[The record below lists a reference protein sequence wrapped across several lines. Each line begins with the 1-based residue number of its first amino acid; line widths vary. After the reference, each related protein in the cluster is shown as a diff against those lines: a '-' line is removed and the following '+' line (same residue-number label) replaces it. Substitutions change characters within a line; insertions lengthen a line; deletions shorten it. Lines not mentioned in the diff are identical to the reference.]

1 MRDRVIAQVR
11 DAGIVGAGGAGF
23 PTHVKLDAQVDT
35 IIVNG
40 AECEPL
46 VCVDQQ
52 LLALHSEELV
62 QALKVVMSVV
72 GADRGIIA
80 LKKKYYD
87 ACQACHP
94 LAQLVEGVDVVTIGD
109 FYPAGDEHVLV
120 YELTGRIVPESGL
133 PLHVGCVVINPETLW
148 NISRALEGE
157 MLTHKYVTVSGEV
170 ENPLT
175 LRVPLGMA
183 MDEVV
188 GLAGGA
194 NIANY
199 VIIEGG
205 PVMGKLV
212 TDVSVPVTKTT
223 KALIVLPPDHP
234 RVRLF
239 QLSLNAII
247 KQARSVCC
255 QCQLC
260 TELCPRFLLG
270 HDLNPHK
277 VMRFATYFTSGDPS
291 SLSQV
296 YLCSECGVCDL
307 YACPMSLSPRQVNVF
322 FKQRL
327 QEMKAENPH
336 HEKPEEPDPWLWFR
350 RIPTY
355 RMAARLG
362 VKPYDVAAPISELTA
377 HPGQVILP
385 LKQHVGAPVE
395 PVVETGSQ
403 VKVGQLLGQIPAG
416 KLGATLR
423 ASMAGV
429 VTVKGDAIVIAARS
443 GKDGEGS

>member
-1 MRDRVIAQVR
+1 MRERVLAQVK

-23 PTHVKLDAQVDT
+23 PTHVKLDARVDT

-46 VCVDQQ
+46 VRVDQQ
-52 LLALHSEELV
+52 LLVKHSEALV

-72 GADRGIIA
+72 GAERGIIA
-80 LKKKYYD
+80 LKKKYQE
-87 ACQACHP
+87 ACRACDS

-133 PLHVGCVVINPETLW
+133 PLHVGCVTINPETLW

-157 MLTHKYVTVSGEV
+157 VLTHKFITVGGEV
-170 ENPLT
+170 NNPLT
-175 LRVPLGMA
+175 ARVPLGMA
-183 MDEVV
+183 MDEVLA
-188 GLAGGA
+188 LAGGPSIDDYA
-194 NIANY
+194 
-199 VIIEGG
+199 IIEGG

-212 TDVSVPVTKTT
+212 TDVGTPVTKTT
-223 KALIVLPPDHP
+223 KALIVLAPDHP
-234 RVRLF
+234 RVQLF
-239 QLSLNAII
+239 RLSLNAII

-277 VMRFATYFTSGDPS
+277 VMRYATYFTSGDPS
-291 SLSQV
+291 PLSQV

-307 YACPMSLSPRQVNVF
+307 YACPMNLSPRQVNVF

-327 QEMKAENPH
+327 QEIRAENPH
-336 HEKPEEPDPWLWFR
+336 HGKPEEPDPWLWFR

-355 RMAARLG
+355 RMTARLG
-362 VKPYDVAAPISELTA
+362 VRPYDVAAPMSEVA
-377 HPGQVILP
+377 ARPDRVVLP
-385 LKQHVGAPVE
+385 LKQHVGAPVV
-395 PVVETGSQ
+395 PAVETGSQ
-403 VKVGQLLGQIPAG
+403 VQQGQLLGQVPEG
-416 KLGATLR
+416 QLGATLR
-423 ASMAGV
+423 ASMSGV
-429 VTVKGDAIVIAARS
+429 VTLKDDAIVIAAR
-443 GKDGEGS
+443 